1 MNTWEAF
8 LHTVRSVLR
17 DKGAVVP
24 AVLGIIVYCF
34 FYPLPYLPEVVRDI
48 PVAVADYDASPLSR
62 QFERDLDATREV
74 RVIGVTRQVD
84 DAVPLLQRGDIGGIV
99 AIPPNFHRDVLRGT
113 PTGVTIMGNGGYIVV
128 DGSILGTAAEVLATT
143 AAAPLAAHL
152 VEAHLPPAA
161 LLRAAHAGPPLVK
174 QPMFNTVQGYDS
186 YVAPASTGLIVH
198 QLIMI
203 SICVV
208 MGTWIERG
216 RWTIAPGGRLCLSA
230 FGGMLA
236 GFWLFAWC
244 AILFWIGFVFW
255 FHDLPRA
262 GNLTAAI
269 AVGALYALAI
279 AALGVIVGCWM
290 ADRER
295 AFQVIGAVSIPM
307 LFLSGFAF
315 PLESIPRP
323 LIWFSYLLPST
334 HGIQALLMFN
344 QMGASAL
351 EAGPQIARL
360 ITVTGT
366 YIGLAWWLCSRRAAG
381 GNPRI
386 GVPAASVQ

>member
-1 MNTWEAF
+1 
-8 LHTVRSVLR
+8 
-17 DKGAVVP
+17 
-24 AVLGIIVYCF
+24 
-34 FYPLPYLPEVVRDI
+34 
-48 PVAVADYDASPLSR
+48 
-62 QFERDLDATREV
+62 
-74 RVIGVTRQVD
+74 
-84 DAVPLLQRGDIGGIV
+84 
-99 AIPPNFHRDVLRGT
+99 
-113 PTGVTIMGNGGYIVV
+113 
-128 DGSILGTAAEVLATT
+128 
-143 AAAPLAAHL
+143 
-152 VEAHLPPAA
+152 
-161 LLRAAHAGPPLVK
+161 
-174 QPMFNTVQGYDS
+174 
-186 YVAPASTGLIVH
+186 
-198 QLIMI
+198 
-203 SICVV
+203 
-208 MGTWIERG
+208 
-216 RWTIAPGGRLCLSA
+216 
-230 FGGMLA
+230 MLA

-269 AVGALYALAI
+269 TVGALYALAI